1 MNEPEGMV
9 GGSFDK
15 GVKVGFS
22 YLDFT
27 GSGFKQY
34 FVGACDNLWSNLSG
48 LRYAL
53 YGGRCDNGTNCGT
66 SYLNVNNTP
75 ENANWNVGACLSF
88 CF

>member
-34 FVGACDNLWSNLSG
+34 FVGACDYFWGNISVLH
-48 LRYAL
+48 YAL
-53 YGGRCDNGTNCGT
+53 DGGLCDNGMFCGW
-66 SYLNVNNTP
+66 SYLNV
-75 ENANWNVGACLSF
+75 ANMPTTDSWVIGACIVIR
-88 CF
+88 